1 MRKVKKYIVNAKI
14 VYVNKRENVTN
25 CLCIIDKNIAK
36 KIYDNF
42 LDLGKIRFT
51 KDEKDE
57 NALTFWAVCFD
68 EREIKWGNYKLS
80 LIVAQGNERYPDPTF
95 RIEEFEFLGRDL
107 VEEEILGE
115 VDFTTSVKTQKTEP
129 PQQDVEKPKNIA
141 EYYEQL
147 ESKNDFPY

>member
-1 MRKVKKYIVNAKI
+1 MKKVKKYTVNAKI

-42 LDLGKIRFT
+42 LDLGKIRFG
-51 KDEKDE
+51 KDEKDD
-57 NALTFWAVCFD
+57 NSLTFWAVCFD

-80 LIVAQGNERYPDPTF
+80 LIVAQGNDRYPDPTF
-95 RIEEFEFLGRDL
+95 RIDEFEFLGRDV

-115 VDFTTSVKTQKTEP
+115 VDFTTITNPPRIKV
-129 PQQDVEKPKNIA
+129 PQQNQEVK
-141 EYYEQL
+141 YEDYEPL
-147 ESKNDFPY
+147 DSTDFPY

>member
-1 MRKVKKYIVNAKI
+1 MRKVKKYTVNAKI

-107 VEEEILGE
+107 VEEEILEE
-115 VDFTTSVKTQKTEP
+115 VDFTKKTAKIEP
-129 PQQDVEKPKNIA
+129 SQQNTEKPRNIA

-147 ESKNDFPY
+147 EPENDLPF

>member
-1 MRKVKKYIVNAKI
+1 MKKVKKYTVNVKI

-80 LIVAQGNERYPDPTF
+80 LIVAQGNDRYPDPTF
-95 RIEEFEFLGRDL
+95 RIDEFEFLGRDV

-115 VDFTTSVKTQKTEP
+115 VDFTTITNPPRIKV
-129 PQQDVEKPKNIA
+129 PQQNQEVK
-141 EYYEQL
+141 YEDYEPL
-147 ESKNDFPY
+147 DSTDFPY

>member
-1 MRKVKKYIVNAKI
+1 MKKVKKYTVNAKI

-80 LIVAQGNERYPDPTF
+80 LIVAQGNDRYPDPTF
-95 RIEEFEFLGRDL
+95 RIDEFEFLGRDV

-115 VDFTTSVKTQKTEP
+115 VDFTTITNPPRIKV
-129 PQQDVEKPKNIA
+129 PQQNQEVK
-141 EYYEQL
+141 YEDYEPL
-147 ESKNDFPY
+147 DSTDFPY